1 MLKVD
6 GVLVGGEKIY
16 RGRFKHWCAE
26 FSMVCWWV
34 GKKEREEHSNIGVLK
49 LDGVLVGGEKRYRGG
64 FKHWCAEFSMVF
76 WLVGKKDI
84 EELSNIGVLSF

>member
-1 MLKVD
+1 MGKRYIEEDSNIGVLKVD

-34 GKKEREEHSNIGVLK
+34 GKK
-49 LDGVLVGGEKRYRGG
+49 
-64 FKHWCAEFSMVF
+64 
-76 WLVGKKDI
+76 DI
-84 EELSNIGVLSF
+84 EELSNIGVLSFQWCARGWGTKI